1 MAAVSSKPLSPKD
14 ARVEDQDQDVFDGE
28 DVFEASEEG
37 RELPMNLAKKLK
49 MPSETEVEAHN
60 KTHIPFRSWCKW
72 CVAARG
78 ANLPHRAR
86 PEGQGFLKN
95 EIAADYCFLRDAAGG
110 PSQPVLVG
118 RDRRTGVFFGHAVPL
133 KGAGVDWIAGQ
144 MVRDIYKCGY
154 YGRVV
159 LRSDQEPALQDLLE
173 EVARKRGDLPTV
185 IESSPVGESQSN
197 GFIERA
203 VRSVE
208 EMVRTH
214 KLALE
219 SRLGER
225 IAVDHPAI
233 AWLIEHSVDLLNK
246 CQMGKDGRTPYERL
260 KGKRYGGTF
269 MDFGCPVMLRVT
281 DKPQGGLMQER
292 WVEGTWLGMRWSTWE
307 HLVSRRSDGVV
318 VRTRAVR
325 QMPRPAQM
333 SDLESIV
340 GQPCAPQGVQRLERA
355 EVQRPSMTPEANGER
370 PLLGPDPFR
379 PIPRAFRITK
389 DMLEKH
395 GYSDRCVKCRMMRQ
409 GLQQGTMGHSVE
421 CRKRM
426 EALVAKDEE
435 YQSRLEQANAR
446 KNQYLAEEQEEDVKK
461 RKAASDSISRPAT
474 APVDSTGIDPGMT
487 GGQPGEPVEIKGQS
501 SSSSQDPMSTS
512 TEVPGSPITGGAKR
526 KAEEDLAE
534 ESERCERPERGDELP
549 LPDVSLTTQTRP
561 ESERKSVSS
570 TS

>member
-1 MAAVSSKPLSPKD
+1 M
-14 ARVEDQDQDVFDGE
+14 
-28 DVFEASEEG
+28 
-37 RELPMNLAKKLK
+37 
-49 MPSETEVEAHN
+49 
-60 KTHIPFRSWCKW
+60 
-72 CVAARG
+72 
-78 ANLPHRAR
+78 
-86 PEGQGFLKN
+86 
-95 EIAADYCFLRDAAGG
+95 
-110 PSQPVLVG
+110 LVG
-118 RDRRTGVFFGHAVPL
+118 RDRRKGVFFGHAAPL

-318 VRTRAVR
+318 VRTRR
-325 QMPRPAQM
+325 
-333 SDLESIV
+333 S
-340 GQPCAPQGVQRLERA
+340 
-355 EVQRPSMTPEANGER
+355 
-370 PLLGPDPFR
+370 
-379 PIPRAFRITK
+379 
-389 DMLEKH
+389 
-395 GYSDRCVKCRMMRQ
+395 VKCLGQRRCRTLNPSSANPAHPRVYNALRGQ
-409 GLQQGTMGHSVE
+409 RYSV
-421 CRKRM
+421 
-426 EALVAKDEE
+426 
-435 YQSRLEQANAR
+435 
-446 KNQYLAEEQEEDVKK
+446 
-461 RKAASDSISRPAT
+461 
-474 APVDSTGIDPGMT
+474 
-487 GGQPGEPVEIKGQS
+487 
-501 SSSSQDPMSTS
+501 
-512 TEVPGSPITGGAKR
+512 
-526 KAEEDLAE
+526 
-534 ESERCERPERGDELP
+534 LP
-549 LPDVSLTTQTRP
+549 
-561 ESERKSVSS
+561 
-570 TS
+570 